1 MRFSPRA
8 GDATISKNRI
18 TIASKKSQ
26 VKPRHKRKR
35 KINDRFKV
43 SLHEPKV
50 FGSENRIEFH
60 FEAKALAYVKQKKK
74 GKKQKNM

>member
-1 MRFSPRA
+1 
-8 GDATISKNRI
+8 
-18 TIASKKSQ
+18 

-43 SLHEPKV
+43 SLDEPKV

-60 FEAKALAYVKQKKK
+60 FEAKALAYVKQKKRQETK
-74 GKKQKNM
+74 KYVSRIVIIIKKKRKINKKQILS